1 MIMNKDL
8 QLAINQAFSDAQ
20 SFGYEYLTVEQ
31 LLMALLK
38 DKSVIKVLTALRLN
52 YEGILDNL
60 IVYMEQNNTYLPN
73 HENAMTEPTA
83 AFQRVI
89 QRAAIEVESAQKD
102 EINSLDVLISI
113 LNEEECYACY
123 ILNQYNIDRLSV
135 INYISRHMLSIAPTS
150 RDVKDDIG
158 DIEQTALTRYT
169 SNLNQIAKQ
178 GRIDPLIGRGPDI
191 ERVMQVLC
199 RRRKNNPILVGEAG
213 VGKTAIAEGLAW
225 LIEQNRVPDILQDAT
240 IYSFDMSSLIAGT
253 TYRGDFEKR
262 FNELV
267 NELEKKQNSILFI
280 DEIHMIIGAGA
291 TGESKVDTANL
302 FKPLLSSGRIRMIG
316 STTYQE
322 FSRIFEKDHAL
333 ARRFQKIDVIEPSA
347 EDSYKILMGLKSHY
361 EQYHQ
366 VHYTNKALRTA
377 VELSVKFI
385 MERFLPDKAIDLIDE
400 AGAKNALL
408 PEHRRKK
415 VINEHDIE
423 RVVARIARIPEKN
436 VTDSDKTRLKKL
448 PLDLKTKVFGQDKA
462 IDALCDAIKLN
473 RAGLSGEHKPIGSF
487 LFAGPTGVGKTEIT
501 VQLSEALDIELL
513 RFDMSEYKEPH
524 TVSRLIGSP
533 PGYVGYEAGGLL
545 TDAIIKNPYAVLL
558 LDEIEK
564 AHPDIFNL
572 LLQIMDNGILTDSN
586 GRKADFRNIILVM
599 TTNAGVQETVKTS
612 IGFAEQ
618 DNSTNAMQEIS
629 RIFSPEFRNR
639 LDNIIWFAHLT
650 PDIIALIVNKF
661 IQDLANQ
668 LKEKHVLL
676 DVSKS
681 ARAWLANK
689 GYDRAMGAR
698 PMARV
703 IDETIKKPIA
713 HELLF
718 GSLQQ
723 GGRVKVD
730 VKKKQLLIDYKIVLS
745 KKLDKLSDKIH

>member
-1 MIMNKDL
+1 MIVNKDL
-8 QLAINQAFSDAQ
+8 QLIINQAFSDAQ

-38 DKSVIKVLTALRLN
+38 DKSVVKVLTALRLD

-60 IVYMEQNNTYLPN
+60 VVYIEQNSTYLPN
-73 HENAMTEPTA
+73 QENAMTEPTT

-89 QRAAIEVESAQKD
+89 QRAAIEVESAQKE
-102 EINSLDVLISI
+102 EITSLDVLIAI
-113 LNEEECYACY
+113 LNEEESYACC

-135 INYISRHMLSIAPTS
+135 MNYISQNILSVTPAS
-150 RDVKDDIG
+150 REIKEEMRE
-158 DIEQTALTRYT
+158 IEQTALTRYT
-169 SNLNQIAKQ
+169 LNLNQIAKQ

-191 ERVMQVLC
+191 DRVMQVLC

-225 LIEQNRVPDILQDAT
+225 LIEQNRVPDILQDAV

-267 NELEKKQNSILFI
+267 AELEKKQNSILFI

-291 TGESKVDTANL
+291 TGESKIDTANL
-302 FKPLLSSGRIRMIG
+302 FKPLLSSGRMRIIG

-333 ARRFQKIDVIEPSA
+333 ARRFQKIDVVEPSP
-347 EDSYKILMGLKSHY
+347 DDTYKILTGLKSHY

-366 VHYTNKALRTA
+366 VHYTNKALHSA
-377 VELSVKFI
+377 VELSVKYI
-385 MERFLPDKAIDLIDE
+385 TERFLPDKAIDLIDE

-423 RVVARIARIPEKN
+423 RVVARIARVPEKN
-436 VTDSDKTRLKKL
+436 VSDTDKNRLKQL
-448 PLDLKTKVFGQDKA
+448 PFDLKAKVFGQDKA
-462 IDALCDAIKLN
+462 LDALCDAIKLN
-473 RAGLSGEHKPIGSF
+473 RAGLGRDHKPIGSF
-487 LFAGPTGVGKTEIT
+487 LFAGPTGVDKTEIT
-501 VQLSEALDIELL
+501 VQLSEALNIELL

-572 LLQIMDNGILTDSN
+572 LLQIMDSGTLTDSN

-599 TTNAGVQETVKTS
+599 TTNAGAQETVKES
-612 IGFAEQ
+612 MGFAEQ
-618 DNSTNAMQEIS
+618 DNSTNAMQEIA
-629 RIFSPEFRNR
+629 RVFSPEFRNR

-650 PDIIALIVNKF
+650 PEIIAKIVDKF
-661 IQDLANQ
+661 IGDLADQ
-668 LKEKHVLL
+668 LKEKHVSLV
-676 DVSKS
+676 VSKA
-681 ARAWLANK
+681 ARAWLASK
-689 GYDRAMGAR
+689 GYDKVMGAR

-703 IDETIKKPIA
+703 IDENIKKPVA

-718 GSLQQ
+718 GNLQQ
-723 GGRVKVD
+723 GGIVKVD
-730 VKKKQLLIDYKIVLS
+730 VKKKQLMIEYKVPVS
-745 KKLDKLSDKIH
+745 

>member
-1 MIMNKDL
+1 MNKDL
-8 QLAINQAFSDAQ
+8 QLVINQAFSDAQ

-38 DKSVIKVLTALRLN
+38 DKSVVKVLTALRLD

-60 IVYMEQNNTYLPN
+60 VVYIEQNSTYLPN
-73 HENAMTEPTA
+73 QENAMTEPTA

-89 QRAAIEVESAQKD
+89 QRAAIEVESTHKE
-102 EINSLDVLISI
+102 EITSLDVLVSI
-113 LNEEECYACY
+113 LNEEESYACY

-135 INYISRHMLSIAPTS
+135 INYIAHNILSIAPTS
-150 RDVKDDIG
+150 KDVKNELGETD
-158 DIEQTALTRYT
+158 QTALSRYT
-169 SNLNQIAKQ
+169 TNLNQIAKQ

-225 LIEQNRVPDILQDAT
+225 LIEQQRVPEILRDAV
-240 IYSFDMSSLIAGT
+240 IYSFDMSALIAGT

-267 NELEKKQNSILFI
+267 NELEKRKNSILFI

-333 ARRFQKIDVIEPSA
+333 ARRFQKIDVVEPSV
-347 EDSYKILMGLKSHY
+347 EDTFKILTGLKSHY
-361 EQYHQ
+361 EKYHQ
-366 VHYTNKALRTA
+366 VHYTNKALKSA
-377 VELSVKFI
+377 VELSVKYI
-385 MERFLPDKAIDLIDE
+385 TERFLPDKAIDLIDE

-423 RVVARIARIPEKN
+423 RVVARIARIPEQN
-436 VTDSDKTRLKKL
+436 VTDTDKTRLKKL
-448 PLDLKTKVFGQDKA
+448 PQDLKAKVFGQDKA

-473 RAGLSGEHKPIGSF
+473 RAGLGRDHKPIGSF

-501 VQLSEALDIELL
+501 IQLSEALDIELL
-513 RFDMSEYKEPH
+513 RFDMSEYKESH

-564 AHPDIFNL
+564 AHMDIFNL
-572 LLQIMDNGILTDSN
+572 LLQIMDNGTLTDSN

-599 TTNAGVQETVKTS
+599 TTNAGVQETIKAS
-612 IGFAEQ
+612 IGFADQ
-618 DNSTNAMQEIS
+618 DNSTDAMQEIA
-629 RIFSPEFRNR
+629 RVFSPEFRNR
-639 LDNIIWFAHLT
+639 LDNIIWFTHLT
-650 PDIIALIVNKF
+650 SDIIAQVVDKF
-661 IQDLANQ
+661 IDDLASQ
-668 LKEKHVLL
+668 LKEKDVFLE
-676 DVSKS
+676 VSKA
-681 ARAWLANK
+681 AREWLAEK
-689 GYDRAMGAR
+689 GYDKAMGAR

-703 IDETIKKPIA
+703 IDENIKKPIA

-718 GSLQQ
+718 GTLQQ
-723 GGRVKVD
+723 GGIVNVD
-730 VKKKQLLIDYKIVLS
+730 VRKKQLMIDYKIPVS
-745 KKLDKLSDKIH
+745 

>member
-1 MIMNKDL
+1 MIVNKDL
-8 QLAINQAFSDAQ
+8 QLIINQAFSDAQ

-38 DKSVIKVLTALRLN
+38 DKSVVKVLTALRLD

-60 IVYMEQNNTYLPN
+60 VVYIEQNSTYLPN
-73 HENAMTEPTA
+73 QENVMTEPTT

-102 EINSLDVLISI
+102 EITSLDVLIAI
-113 LNEEECYACY
+113 LNEEESYACS

-135 INYISRHMLSIAPTS
+135 MNYISRNILSVTS
-150 RDVKDDIG
+150 ASQEMKEETR
-158 DIEQTALTRYT
+158 EMENTALTRYT
-169 SNLNQIAKQ
+169 LNLNQIAKQ
-178 GRIDPLIGRGPDI
+178 GRIDPLIGRAPDI
-191 ERVMQVLC
+191 DRVMQVLC

-225 LIEQNRVPDILQDAT
+225 LIEQNRVPDILQDAV

-267 NELEKKQNSILFI
+267 SELEKKQNSILFI

-291 TGESKVDTANL
+291 TGESKIDTANL
-302 FKPLLSSGRIRMIG
+302 FKPLLSSGRMRIIG

-333 ARRFQKIDVIEPSA
+333 ARRFQKIDVVEPSA
-347 EDSYKILMGLKSHY
+347 DDTYKILTGLKSHY

-366 VHYTNKALRTA
+366 VHYTNKALHSA
-377 VELSVKFI
+377 VELSVKYI
-385 MERFLPDKAIDLIDE
+385 TERFLPDKAIDLIDE

-423 RVVARIARIPEKN
+423 RVVARIARVPEKN
-436 VTDSDKTRLKKL
+436 VSDTDKNRLKQL
-448 PLDLKTKVFGQDKA
+448 PLDLKAKVFGQDKA
-462 IDALCDAIKLN
+462 LDALCDAIKLN
-473 RAGLSGEHKPIGSF
+473 RAGLGRDHKPIGSF

-501 VQLSEALDIELL
+501 VQLSEALNIALL

-533 PGYVGYEAGGLL
+533 PGYVGYETGGLL

-572 LLQIMDNGILTDSN
+572 LLQIMDSGTLTDSN

-599 TTNAGVQETVKTS
+599 TTNAGAQETVKES
-612 IGFAEQ
+612 MGFAEQ
-618 DNSTNAMQEIS
+618 DNSTNAMQEIA
-629 RIFSPEFRNR
+629 RVFSPEFRNR

-650 PDIIALIVNKF
+650 PEIIARIVDKF
-661 IQDLANQ
+661 IDDLAFQ
-668 LKEKHVLL
+668 LKEKHVSLM
-676 DVSKS
+676 VSKA

-689 GYDRAMGAR
+689 GYDKVMGAR

-703 IDETIKKPIA
+703 IDENIKKPVA

-718 GSLQQ
+718 GNLQQ
-723 GGRVKVD
+723 GGIVKVD
-730 VKKKQLLIDYKIVLS
+730 IKKKQLMIEYKVPVS
-745 KKLDKLSDKIH
+745 

>member
-1 MIMNKDL
+1 MNKDL

>member
-1 MIMNKDL
+1 MIVNKDL
-8 QLAINQAFSDAQ
+8 QLIINQAFSDAQ

-38 DKSVIKVLTALRLN
+38 DKSVVKVLTALRLD

-60 IVYMEQNNTYLPN
+60 VVYIEQNSTYLPN
-73 HENAMTEPTA
+73 QENVMTEPTT

-102 EINSLDVLISI
+102 EITSLDVLIAI
-113 LNEEECYACY
+113 LNEEESYACS

-135 INYISRHMLSIAPTS
+135 MNYISRNILSVTS
-150 RDVKDDIG
+150 ASQEMKEETR
-158 DIEQTALTRYT
+158 EMENTALTRYT
-169 SNLNQIAKQ
+169 LNLNQIAKQ
-178 GRIDPLIGRGPDI
+178 GRIDPLIGRAPDI
-191 ERVMQVLC
+191 DRVMQVLC

-225 LIEQNRVPDILQDAT
+225 LIEQNRVPDILQDAV

-267 NELEKKQNSILFI
+267 SELEKKQNSILFI

-291 TGESKVDTANL
+291 TGESKIDTANL
-302 FKPLLSSGRIRMIG
+302 FKPLLSSGRMRIIG

-333 ARRFQKIDVIEPSA
+333 ARRFQKIDVVEPSA
-347 EDSYKILMGLKSHY
+347 EDTYKILTGLKSHY

-366 VHYTNKALRTA
+366 VHYTNKALHSA
-377 VELSVKFI
+377 VELSVKYI
-385 MERFLPDKAIDLIDE
+385 TERFLPDKAIDLIDE

-423 RVVARIARIPEKN
+423 RVVARIARVPEKN
-436 VTDSDKTRLKKL
+436 VSDTDKNRLKQL
-448 PLDLKTKVFGQDKA
+448 PLDLKAKVFGQDKA
-462 IDALCDAIKLN
+462 LDALCDAIKLN
-473 RAGLSGEHKPIGSF
+473 RAGLGRDHKPIGSF

-501 VQLSEALDIELL
+501 VQLSEALNIALL

-533 PGYVGYEAGGLL
+533 PGYVGYETGGLL

-572 LLQIMDNGILTDSN
+572 LLQIMDSGTLTDSN

-599 TTNAGVQETVKTS
+599 TTNAGAQETVKES
-612 IGFAEQ
+612 MGFAEQ
-618 DNSTNAMQEIS
+618 DNSTNAMQEIA
-629 RIFSPEFRNR
+629 RVFSPEFRNR

-650 PDIIALIVNKF
+650 PEIIARIVDKF
-661 IQDLANQ
+661 IDDLAFQ
-668 LKEKHVLL
+668 LKEKHVSLM
-676 DVSKS
+676 VSKA

-689 GYDRAMGAR
+689 GYDKVMGAR

-703 IDETIKKPIA
+703 IDENIKKPVA

-718 GSLQQ
+718 GNLQQ
-723 GGRVKVD
+723 GGIVKVD
-730 VKKKQLLIDYKIVLS
+730 IKKKQLMIEYKVLVS
-745 KKLDKLSDKIH
+745 